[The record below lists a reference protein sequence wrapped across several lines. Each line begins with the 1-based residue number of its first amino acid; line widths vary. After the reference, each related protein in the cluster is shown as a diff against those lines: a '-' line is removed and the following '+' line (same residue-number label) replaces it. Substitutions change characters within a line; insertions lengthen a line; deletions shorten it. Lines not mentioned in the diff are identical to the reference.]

1 MYFNSDDSTPNTEE
15 TDIPYFNLTGV
26 NSSLTYFFKVQA
38 KNKWG
43 SSNYSALV
51 ESPPD
56 RDDITLSPDRD
67 DITLSSPLPT
77 TLCTDCDNS
86 KLLLIL

>member
-1 MYFNSDDSTPNTEE
+1 MYFNSDDFTPNTEE

-43 SSNYSALV
+43 SSNFSALV
-51 ESPPD
+51 ECPPD
-56 RDDITLSPDRD
+56 RDDITLS
-67 DITLSSPLPT
+67 SSLPT

-86 KLLLIL
+86 KLLLISSYIYHIN